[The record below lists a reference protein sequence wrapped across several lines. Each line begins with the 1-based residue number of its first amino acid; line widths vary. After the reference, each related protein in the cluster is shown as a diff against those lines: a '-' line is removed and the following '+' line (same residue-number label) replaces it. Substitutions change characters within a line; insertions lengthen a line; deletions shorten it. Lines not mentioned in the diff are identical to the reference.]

1 MVTLFVAPLVILQSK
16 ATFILIKTEGK
27 RMKNFFLYL
36 AVGGIF
42 YTAFT
47 SSLQDMTK
55 ADCLAGVQAACTEV
69 AKW

>member
-1 MVTLFVAPLVILQSK
+1 M
-16 ATFILIKTEGK
+16 
-27 RMKNFFLYL
+27 RNFFLYL
-36 AVGGIF
+36 TVGGIF

-55 ADCLAGVQAACTEV
+55 ADCLAGVQVSCTEV

>member
-1 MVTLFVAPLVILQSK
+1 M
-16 ATFILIKTEGK
+16 
-27 RMKNFFLYL
+27 RNFFLYL